1 MGAESFQKNMEK
13 GLIEVAPLAYMRG
26 RTLDNAFIILDEAQN
41 TTQAQMKMFLTRVGF
56 GSKVVTTGDETQ
68 KDLAPDVKS
77 GLEVAEKVL
86 GKVEGISFCRL
97 TSRDVVRHPLVQKIV
112 TAYEEYEKKAVRKK
126 RGIKMT
132 LNLED
137 EYGLELGIDYEGTA
151 SLVISQVLEEEGCPY
166 EAEVNLLLT
175 SNEEIHRMNRE
186 YRDVDRPT
194 DVLSFPQV
202 EYERSGGFFLGGS
215 CMRETA

>member
-1 MGAESFQKNMEK
+1 
-13 GLIEVAPLAYMRG
+13 
-26 RTLDNAFIILDEAQN
+26 
-41 TTQAQMKMFLTRVGF
+41 
-56 GSKVVTTGDETQ
+56 
-68 KDLAPDVKS
+68 
-77 GLEVAEKVL
+77 
-86 GKVEGISFCRL
+86 
-97 TSRDVVRHPLVQKIV
+97 
-112 TAYEEYEKKAVRKK
+112 
-126 RGIKMT
+126 MT

-202 EYERSGGFFLGGS
+202 EYESPVDFSWAEAHERDWL
-215 CMRETA
+215 